1 MLHKFN
7 TRDTMPYFVF
17 QVEGADPSSRDLNF
31 LQAFENYREARDF
44 ARQERAKQP
53 GAEPETVRVIF
64 AESQELAE
72 GLLRQ
77 RREAP
82 ILQEWE
88 K

>member
-1 MLHKFN
+1 
-7 TRDTMPYFVF
+7 MPYFVF
-17 QVEGADPSSRDLNF
+17 QVEGANPESRTIHF
-31 LQAFENYREARDF
+31 LQAFENYRDARVL
-44 ARQERAKQP
+44 AREERAKQP
-53 GAEPETVRVIF
+53 GAGPETVRVVF

>member
-1 MLHKFN
+1 
-7 TRDTMPYFVF
+7 MPYFVF
-17 QVEGADPSSRDLNF
+17 QVEGADPASRDINF
-31 LQAFENYREARDF
+31 LQVFENYRDARTL
-44 ARQERAKQP
+44 AREERAKRP
-53 GAEPETVRVIF
+53 GAGPETVRVVF

>member
-1 MLHKFN
+1 
-7 TRDTMPYFVF
+7 MPYFVF
-17 QVEGADPSSRDLNF
+17 QVEGTNPESRVINL
-31 LQAFENYREARDF
+31 LQVFESYRDARTL
-44 ARQERAKQP
+44 AREERAKQSDA
-53 GAEPETVRVIF
+53 GPEAVRVVF

>member
-1 MLHKFN
+1 
-7 TRDTMPYFVF
+7 MPYFVF
-17 QVEGADPSSRDLNF
+17 KVEGSDPASRDIDF
-31 LQAFENYREARDF
+31 LQVFENYRDARTH
-44 ARQERAKQP
+44 AREERAKQP
-53 GAEPETVRVIF
+53 DAGPEAVRVIF

>member
-1 MLHKFN
+1 
-7 TRDTMPYFVF
+7 MPYFVF
-17 QVEGADPSSRDLNF
+17 KIEGAEPESRDINF
-31 LQAFENYREARDF
+31 LKVFENYRDARTLAREER
-44 ARQERAKQP
+44 ARQPDA
-53 GAEPETVRVIF
+53 GPETVRVVF

>member
-1 MLHKFN
+1 MNHKFN
-7 TRDTMPYFVF
+7 TRTPMPYFVF
-17 QVEGADPSSRDLNF
+17 QVEGTDPSNRQLTCLAS
-31 LQAFENYREARDF
+31 FENYREARTL
-44 ARQERAKQP
+44 ARGERGKRPDA
-53 GAEPETVRVIF
+53 GAEAVRVVF
-64 AESQELAE
+64 AESQGLAE

>member
-1 MLHKFN
+1 MLPKFN

-17 QVEGADPSSRDLNF
+17 QVEGANPANRDIHF
-31 LQAFENYREARDF
+31 LKVFENYRDARTRAREER
-44 ARQERAKQP
+44 ARQPDA
-53 GAEPETVRVIF
+53 GPEAVRVVF
-64 AESQELAE
+64 AESRELAE

-82 ILQEWE
+82 ILKEWE

>member
-1 MLHKFN
+1 
-7 TRDTMPYFVF
+7 MPYFVF
-17 QVEGADPSSRDLNF
+17 QVEGANPESRVINF
-31 LQAFENYREARDF
+31 LQVCENYRDARTL
-44 ARQERAKQP
+44 AREERAKQP
-53 GAEPETVRVIF
+53 DAGPETVRVVF

>member
-1 MLHKFN
+1 
-7 TRDTMPYFVF
+7 MPYFVF
-17 QVEGADPSSRDLNF
+17 QVEGADPASHDIGF
-31 LQAFENYREARDF
+31 LQVFENYRDARTL
-44 ARQERAKQP
+44 AREERAKRP
-53 GAEPETVRVIF
+53 DADPKAVRVVF
-64 AESQELAE
+64 AESRELAE

>member
-1 MLHKFN
+1 
-7 TRDTMPYFVF
+7 MPYFVF
-17 QVEGADPSSRDLNF
+17 QVEGANPESRVINF
-31 LQAFENYREARDF
+31 LQVFENYRDARTL
-44 ARQERAKQP
+44 AREERGKQP
-53 GAEPETVRVIF
+53 DAGPETVRVVF

>member
-1 MLHKFN
+1 
-7 TRDTMPYFVF
+7 MPYFVF
-17 QVEGADPSSRDLNF
+17 QVEGADPASRDISF
-31 LQAFENYREARDF
+31 LQVFENYRDARKR
-44 ARQERAKQP
+44 AREERARRSDA
-53 GAEPETVRVIF
+53 GPEAVRVVF
-64 AESQELAE
+64 AESRDLAE

>member
-7 TRDTMPYFVF
+7 IRNPMPYFVF
-17 QVEGADPSSRDLNF
+17 QVEGANPESRVINF
-31 LQAFENYREARDF
+31 LQAFESYREARTL
-44 ARQERAKQP
+44 AREERAKQA
-53 GAEPETVRVIF
+53 GAGPEAVRVVF